1 MMNRFAAALLVL
13 AAALL
18 SGCAGLASKS
28 PPIEVW
34 PDMDRQHKFG
44 AQSEN
49 PLFGDKRTQ
58 RRPPEGTVAVGLL
71 KEDEAFHTGRGG
83 NMYVGLNPLAPYD
96 KATLE
101 HGQRKFNTYCS
112 PCHGQAGNGGGIV
125 AKRAGP
131 VLVPT
136 NLINTNNEGGKI
148 RLIRGYT
155 DGEIFDVVSNGRRTM
170 KGYKY
175 QVSARDRWAII
186 AYVRVLQRQAGALED
201 VPENLR
207 SSLR

>member
-1 MMNRFAAALLVL
+1 MRHLSLLAVALY
-13 AAALL
+13 ALML

-49 PLFGDKRTQ
+49 PLFSDKRAQ
-58 RRPPEGTVAVGLL
+58 RVPPEGTVAVGFL
-71 KEDEAFHTGRGG
+71 KEDTAFHTGRQGD
-83 NMYVGLNPLAPYD
+83 MYVGLNPLFPYD

-101 HGQRKFNTYCS
+101 HGQRKFNTYCA

-125 AKRAGP
+125 GKRAGP
-131 VLVPT
+131 VLVPS
-136 NLINTNNEGGKI
+136 NLVNLDKANGVVV
-148 RLIRGYT
+148 RGYT
-155 DGEIFDVVSNGRRTM
+155 DGEIYDVVSNGRRTM

-175 QVSARDRWAII
+175 QISARDRWAIV
-186 AYVRVLQRQAGALED
+186 AYVRVLQRQSGTLED